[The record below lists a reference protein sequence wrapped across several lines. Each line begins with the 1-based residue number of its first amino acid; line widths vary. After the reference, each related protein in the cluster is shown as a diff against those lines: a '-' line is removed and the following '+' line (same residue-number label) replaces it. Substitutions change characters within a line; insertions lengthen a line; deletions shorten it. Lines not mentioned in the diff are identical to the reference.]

1 MNIDELIAEI
11 SSEDFEFSLDS
22 MTEQELSDLYQRLL
36 DADDELQVRL
46 TNLQESEP
54 KPSQEEFEEVV
65 ENKRKIED
73 ANQKVSEK
81 WAQLSNSVPVNDQ
94 TSEQEPQNIEEDF
107 NEISNNAN
115 SIEKPKIERN
125 LDRISEVNALIK
137 TRTEQLYDENTPY
150 VEMDPEI
157 IALNGELTSLNN
169 EVNIERNEVYAYIL
183 KYKKSNLE
191 TDLKNANDRYNARG
205 EELAANG
212 VDYTSQFMDSE
223 YNSLANEIN
232 SIQGEIN
239 NLNGYTEMYPQ
250 TRLGGLER
258 QLAEANASL
267 EEVTAN
273 LDERINTLA
282 DEGNNYPQIDQE
294 VINLNGQI
302 TALNAQIVTINNSIH
317 NMQEEIR
324 QNAYYLRVEELKQDL
339 SNASKKIEE
348 KEIELDNNNVSY
360 DDRYMDQDYINV
372 CRERDYIQKQIDDL
386 KYKYDNNL
394 LTDEIFNQINLP
406 ELPKKTN
413 ENTQTNQNGSTQT
426 GTNESAQSNENE
438 NAQSD
443 ENNNTQT
450 DTKDNSNDVENQI
463 KDLEEKLKACA
474 ERMQKAREEGNE
486 QAYAEE
492 RSRYNYLTQEI
503 NNLKQN
509 QQSDTKNNSN
519 NVENQIKDLE
529 EKLKACAERMQKA
542 REEGNEQAYAEE
554 RSRYNYL
561 TQEINNLKGQ
571 NQQQK
576 PSSDGNDSGNNE
588 SENKDKD
595 NDKTDNQDKAP
606 EEDSPE
612 NEEKDNEK
620 TEEEKKKE
628 RKQKIKKAAI
638 GALGGAIGFGLS
650 FVLQPGTAGTVI
662 SVGRLVYS
670 AAKKGLKV
678 YTEKHKDDENN
689 KIIKMVGK
697 VKEFT
702 KEQAEKHPKITSA
715 ISKVNNFLKKPETQ
729 VFLNGMAAGYT
740 IGKLSQLVYK
750 MHEASA
756 MEKKVPTN
764 PEVDKTEPEMMKD
777 VPDIDGTPAPN
788 PTPTPVVTDPTPTFD
803 PTKPVD
809 LSSLGEG
816 YVSSYSSDPVSLI
829 TSAGKNAMFDK
840 INVVDGKT
848 WVHFTQGN
856 GAGYAWFPADE
867 VLNALDLSDISELT
881 GEVSGGMHL

>member
-11 SSEDFEFSLDS
+11 SSKDFDSKLDS
-22 MTEQELSDLYQRLL
+22 MTKEEVVDYYQRLL

-46 TNLQESEP
+46 TDLQESEP

-65 ENKRKIED
+65 ANKRKIED

-81 WAQLSNSVPVNDQ
+81 WAQLLNPTPVNEQ
-94 TSEQEPQNIEEDF
+94 TPEQAPQNIEEDF
-107 NEISNNAN
+107 TEISNNVN
-115 SIEKPKIERN
+115 SVEKPRIERN
-125 LDRISEVNALIK
+125 LDRINEVNELIK

-169 EVNIERNEVYAYIL
+169 EVNIERNEVYAYVL
-183 KYKKSNLE
+183 NYRKSNLE
-191 TDLKNANDRYNARG
+191 ADLKNANDRYNARG
-205 EELAANG
+205 DELAANG
-212 VDYTSQFMDSE
+212 VDYTSQFMDPE

-232 SIQGEIN
+232 SIQSEIN

-258 QLAEANASL
+258 QLADANASL
-267 EEVTAN
+267 AEVNAN
-273 LDERINTLA
+273 LDERMNTLA
-282 DEGNNYPQIDQE
+282 DEGNNYPQMDQE

-324 QNAYYLRVEELKQDL
+324 KNAYYLRVEELKQDL
-339 SNASKKIEE
+339 SNASKKIEK

-394 LTDEIFNQINLP
+394 LTDEIFNQINLS

-413 ENTQTNQNGSTQT
+413 ENTQTNQNGSTQA
-426 GTNESAQSNENE
+426 GTNESAQSNE

-450 DTKDNSNDVENQI
+450 DTNDNSNDIDNQIKDLDEKLKACADRMQKAREEGNEQAYAEERSRFNYLTQEINNLKQNQQSDTKDNSNDVENQI

-474 ERMQKAREEGNE
+474 ERMQKAR
-486 QAYAEE
+486 Q
-492 RSRYNYLTQEI
+492 
-503 NNLKQN
+503 
-509 QQSDTKNNSN
+509 
-519 NVENQIKDLE
+519 
-529 EKLKACAERMQKA
+529 
-542 REEGNEQAYAEE
+542 EGNEQAYAEE

-561 TQEINNLKGQ
+561 TQEINNLKGK

-576 PSSDGNDSGNNE
+576 ASSDGNDSGNNE
-588 SENKDKD
+588 SENKDEGKD
-595 NDKTDNQDKAP
+595 NEKKDDQDLDPNKN
-606 EEDSPE
+606 D
-612 NEEKDNEK
+612 EEKDNEK
-620 TEEEKKKE
+620 TDEEKKEE
-628 RKQKIKKAAI
+628 RNQKIKKAAI

-715 ISKVNNFLKKPETQ
+715 VSKVNNFLKKPETQ

-740 IGKLSQLVYK
+740 IGKISQLVYK

-756 MEKKVPTN
+756 IEKNIPDNTEIEDNSEVVKTK
-764 PEVDKTEPEMMKD
+764 PELTDK
-777 VPDIDGTPAPN
+777 VPDIDTGGGE
-788 PTPTPVVTDPTPTFD
+788 PVPPSPVPEPTFD

-856 GAGYAWFPADE
+856 GAGYAWFPAED

>member
-1 MNIDELIAEI
+1 MNIDELITNIE
-11 SSEDFEFSLDS
+11 SDNFESSLDS

-46 TNLQESEP
+46 TDLQESEP

-65 ENKRKIED
+65 VNKRKIED

-81 WAQLSNSVPVNDQ
+81 WAQLLNPTPVNEQ
-94 TSEQEPQNIEEDF
+94 TPEQAPQNIEEDF
-107 NEISNNAN
+107 TEISNNVN
-115 SIEKPKIERN
+115 SVEKPRIERN
-125 LDRISEVNALIK
+125 LDRINEVNELIK

-169 EVNIERNEVYAYIL
+169 EVNIERNEVYAYVL
-183 KYKKSNLE
+183 NYRKSNLE
-191 TDLKNANDRYNARG
+191 ADLKNANDRYNARG
-205 EELAANG
+205 DELAANG
-212 VDYTSQFMDSE
+212 VDYTSQFMDPE

-258 QLAEANASL
+258 QLADANASL
-267 EEVTAN
+267 AEVNAN
-273 LDERINTLA
+273 LDERMNTLA
-282 DEGNNYPQIDQE
+282 DEGNNYPQMNQE

-324 QNAYYLRVEELKQDL
+324 KNAYYLRVEELKQDL

-394 LTDEIFNQINLP
+394 LTDEIFNQINLS

-413 ENTQTNQNGSTQT
+413 ENTQTNQNGSTQA

-450 DTKDNSNDVENQI
+450 DTNDNSNDIENQI

-492 RSRYNYLTQEI
+492 RSRFNYLTQEI
-503 NNLKQN
+503 NKLKQN
-509 QQSDTKNNSN
+509 QQSNTKDNSN
-519 NVENQIKDLE
+519 DIENQIKDLE

-542 REEGNEQAYAEE
+542 KEEGNEQAYAEE
-554 RSRYNYL
+554 KSRYNYL
-561 TQEINNLKGQ
+561 TQEINNLKGK

-576 PSSDGNDSGNNE
+576 ASSEGNNSGNNE
-588 SENKDKD
+588 SENKDEGKD
-595 NDKTDNQDKAP
+595 NEKKDDQDLDPNKN
-606 EEDSPE
+606 D
-612 NEEKDNEK
+612 EEKDNEK
-620 TEEEKKKE
+620 TEEEKKEE

-740 IGKLSQLVYK
+740 IGKISQAVYK

>member
-1 MNIDELIAEI
+1 MTISTIRNRIDEINNRINER
-11 SSEDFEFSLDS
+11 
-22 MTEQELSDLYQRLL
+22 TNEL
-36 DADDELQVRL
+36 
-46 TNLQESEP
+46 
-54 KPSQEEFEEVV
+54 
-65 ENKRKIED
+65 
-73 ANQKVSEK
+73 
-81 WAQLSNSVPVNDQ
+81 
-94 TSEQEPQNIEEDF
+94 IEEQ
-107 NEISNNAN
+107 N
-115 SIEKPKIERN
+115 
-125 LDRISEVNALIK
+125 
-137 TRTEQLYDENTPY
+137 PY
-150 VEMDPEI
+150 IEMDSEI
-157 IALNGELTSLNN
+157 IALNSELTSLNN
-169 EVNIERNEVYAYIL
+169 EMDIARNEVYAYAVNYR
-183 KYKKSNLE
+183 KNNLE
-191 TDLKNANDRYNARG
+191 NDLKSTNDRYAERG
-205 EELAANG
+205 KELTEND
-212 VDYTSQFMDSE
+212 VDFTSQFMDSE

-239 NLNGYTEMYPQ
+239 NLNGYIESYSQ
-250 TRLGGLER
+250 TRFGSLEK
-258 QLAEANASL
+258 QLEEANANL
-267 EEVTAN
+267 EA
-273 LDERINTLA
+273 RINTLEE
-282 DEGNNYPQIDQE
+282 EGNNYPQMDEE

-302 TALNAQIVTINNSIH
+302 SMLNDSIKK
-317 NMQEEIR
+317 MKEEIKE
-324 QNAYYLRVEELKQDL
+324 NAYYLRAQELENNL
-339 SNASKKIEE
+339 LNANKKIEE

-360 DDRYMDQDYINV
+360 DDRYRDEEYINL
-372 CRERDYIQKQIDDL
+372 CREKDYIQKMIDDL

-394 LTDEIFNQINLP
+394 LTEEIFNEISLP
-406 ELPKKTN
+406 ELPKKVNDKSSTKSGN
-413 ENTQTNQNGSTQT
+413 DSSFDDSAKQKDSSQTDAND
-426 GTNESAQSNENE
+426 ESKSNENG
-438 NAQSD
+438 
-443 ENNNTQT
+443 NTQT

-463 KDLEEKLKACA
+463 KDLEGKLKACA

-492 RSRYNYLTQEI
+492 KSRYNYLTQEI
-503 NNLKQN
+503 N
-509 QQSDTKNNSN
+509 
-519 NVENQIKDLE
+519 
-529 EKLKACAERMQKA
+529 KLK
-542 REEGNEQAYAEE
+542 
-554 RSRYNYL
+554 S
-561 TQEINNLKGQ
+561 
-571 NQQQK
+571 NQQQR
-576 PSSDGNDSGNNE
+576 PTAGSGNDFGNSSNSDENNSDNSDDNNSSDDSSDDNESNNE
-588 SENKDKD
+588 NDEENDKD
-595 NDKTDNQDKAP
+595 MDEEELNLDENDKD
-606 EEDSPE
+606 
-612 NEEKDNEK
+612 EEKDNEK
-620 TEEEKKKE
+620 TEEEKKEE

-670 AAKKGLKV
+670 TAKKGLKV

-740 IGKLSQLVYK
+740 IGKISQAVYK

-756 MEKKVPTN
+756 MEKNKQIEKSDIGDKNLDDKNIGDTTENKIETN
-764 PEVDKTEPEMMKD
+764 YERPEPPVDPEIK
-777 VPDIDGTPAPN
+777 IDTK
-788 PTPTPVVTDPTPTFD
+788 PTFD

>member
-1 MNIDELIAEI
+1 MTISTIRNRIDEINNRINER
-11 SSEDFEFSLDS
+11 
-22 MTEQELSDLYQRLL
+22 TNEL
-36 DADDELQVRL
+36 
-46 TNLQESEP
+46 
-54 KPSQEEFEEVV
+54 
-65 ENKRKIED
+65 
-73 ANQKVSEK
+73 
-81 WAQLSNSVPVNDQ
+81 
-94 TSEQEPQNIEEDF
+94 IEEQ
-107 NEISNNAN
+107 N
-115 SIEKPKIERN
+115 
-125 LDRISEVNALIK
+125 
-137 TRTEQLYDENTPY
+137 PY
-150 VEMDPEI
+150 IEMDSEI
-157 IALNGELTSLNN
+157 IALNSELTSLNN
-169 EVNIERNEVYAYIL
+169 EMDIARNEVYAYAVNYR
-183 KYKKSNLE
+183 KNNLE
-191 TDLKNANDRYNARG
+191 NDLKSANDRYAERG
-205 EELAANG
+205 KELTEND
-212 VDYTSQFMDSE
+212 VDFTSQFMDEE
-223 YNSLANEIN
+223 YNSISNEIN

-239 NLNGYTEMYPQ
+239 NLNGYIESYSQ
-250 TRLGGLER
+250 TRFGSLEK
-258 QLAEANASL
+258 QLEEANANL
-267 EEVTAN
+267 EA
-273 LDERINTLA
+273 RINTLEE
-282 DEGNNYPQIDQE
+282 EGNNYPQMDEE

-302 TALNAQIVTINNSIH
+302 SMLNDSIKK
-317 NMQEEIR
+317 MKEEIKE
-324 QNAYYLRVEELKQDL
+324 NAYYLRAQELENNL
-339 SNASKKIEE
+339 LNANKKIEE

-360 DDRYMDQDYINV
+360 DDRYRDEEYINL
-372 CRERDYIQKQIDDL
+372 CREKDYIQKMIDNL

-394 LTDEIFNQINLP
+394 LTEEIFNEISLP
-406 ELPKKTN
+406 ELPKKVNDKSSTKSGN
-413 ENTQTNQNGSTQT
+413 DSSFDDSAKQKDSSQTDAND
-426 GTNESAQSNENE
+426 ESKSNENG
-438 NAQSD
+438 
-443 ENNNTQT
+443 NTQT

-463 KDLEEKLKACA
+463 KDLEGKLKACA

-492 RSRYNYLTQEI
+492 KSRYNYLTQEI
-503 NNLKQN
+503 N
-509 QQSDTKNNSN
+509 
-519 NVENQIKDLE
+519 
-529 EKLKACAERMQKA
+529 KLK
-542 REEGNEQAYAEE
+542 
-554 RSRYNYL
+554 S
-561 TQEINNLKGQ
+561 
-571 NQQQK
+571 NQQQR
-576 PSSDGNDSGNNE
+576 PTAGSGNDFGNSSNSDENNSDNSGDNNSSDDSSDDNESNNE
-588 SENKDKD
+588 NDEENDKD
-595 NDKTDNQDKAP
+595 MDEEELNLDENDKD
-606 EEDSPE
+606 
-612 NEEKDNEK
+612 EEKDNEK
-620 TEEEKKKE
+620 TEEEKKEE

-650 FVLQPGTAGTVI
+650 FALQPGTAGTVI

-670 AAKKGLKV
+670 TAKKGLKV

-740 IGKLSQLVYK
+740 IGKISQAVYK

-777 VPDIDGTPAPN
+777 VPDVDGTPAPN
-788 PTPTPVVTDPTPTFD
+788 PTPVVTDPTPTFD

>member
-1 MNIDELIAEI
+1 MTISTIRNRIDEINNRINER
-11 SSEDFEFSLDS
+11 
-22 MTEQELSDLYQRLL
+22 TNEL
-36 DADDELQVRL
+36 
-46 TNLQESEP
+46 
-54 KPSQEEFEEVV
+54 
-65 ENKRKIED
+65 
-73 ANQKVSEK
+73 
-81 WAQLSNSVPVNDQ
+81 
-94 TSEQEPQNIEEDF
+94 IEEQ
-107 NEISNNAN
+107 N
-115 SIEKPKIERN
+115 
-125 LDRISEVNALIK
+125 
-137 TRTEQLYDENTPY
+137 PY
-150 VEMDPEI
+150 IEMDSEI
-157 IALNGELTSLNN
+157 IALNSELTSLNN
-169 EVNIERNEVYAYIL
+169 EMDIARNEVYAYAVNYR
-183 KYKKSNLE
+183 KNNLE
-191 TDLKNANDRYNARG
+191 NDLKSTNDRYAERG
-205 EELAANG
+205 KELTEND
-212 VDYTSQFMDSE
+212 VDFTSQFMDSE

-239 NLNGYTEMYPQ
+239 NLNGYIESYSQ
-250 TRLGGLER
+250 TRFGSLEK
-258 QLAEANASL
+258 QLEEANANL
-267 EEVTAN
+267 EA
-273 LDERINTLA
+273 RINTLEE
-282 DEGNNYPQIDQE
+282 EGNNYPQMDEE

-302 TALNAQIVTINNSIH
+302 SMLNDSIKK
-317 NMQEEIR
+317 MKEEIKE
-324 QNAYYLRVEELKQDL
+324 NAYYLRAQELENNL
-339 SNASKKIEE
+339 LNANKKIEE

-360 DDRYMDQDYINV
+360 DDRYRDEEYINLCREKDYI
-372 CRERDYIQKQIDDL
+372 KKMIDDL

-394 LTDEIFNQINLP
+394 LTEEIFNEISLP
-406 ELPKKTN
+406 ELPKKVNDKSSTKSGN
-413 ENTQTNQNGSTQT
+413 DSSFDDSTKQKDSSQTDAND
-426 GTNESAQSNENE
+426 ESKSNENG
-438 NAQSD
+438 
-443 ENNNTQT
+443 NTQT

-463 KDLEEKLKACA
+463 KDLEGKLKACA

-492 RSRYNYLTQEI
+492 KSRYNYLTQEI
-503 NNLKQN
+503 N
-509 QQSDTKNNSN
+509 
-519 NVENQIKDLE
+519 
-529 EKLKACAERMQKA
+529 KLK
-542 REEGNEQAYAEE
+542 
-554 RSRYNYL
+554 S
-561 TQEINNLKGQ
+561 
-571 NQQQK
+571 NQQQR
-576 PSSDGNDSGNNE
+576 PTAGSGNDFGNSSNSDENNSDNSDDNNSSDDSSDDNESNNE
-588 SENKDKD
+588 NDEENDKD
-595 NDKTDNQDKAP
+595 MDEEELNLDENDKD
-606 EEDSPE
+606 
-612 NEEKDNEK
+612 EEKDNEK
-620 TEEEKKKE
+620 TEEEKKEE

-670 AAKKGLKV
+670 TAKKGLKV

-740 IGKLSQLVYK
+740 IGKISQAVYK

-756 MEKKVPTN
+756 MEKNKQIEKSDIGDKNLDDKNIGDTTENKIETN
-764 PEVDKTEPEMMKD
+764 YERPEPPVDPEIK
-777 VPDIDGTPAPN
+777 IDTK
-788 PTPTPVVTDPTPTFD
+788 PTFD